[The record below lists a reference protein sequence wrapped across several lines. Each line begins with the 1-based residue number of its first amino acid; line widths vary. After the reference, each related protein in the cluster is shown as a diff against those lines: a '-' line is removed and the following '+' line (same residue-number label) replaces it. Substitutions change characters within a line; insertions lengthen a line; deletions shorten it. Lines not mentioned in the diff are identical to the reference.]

1 MDEASS
7 PSIDQRV
14 GGSVDRELRRASM
27 AKSSIAPHLGVP
39 YETAETPR
47 LAYTIAEA
55 ARAVRMSDE
64 YIRRQIKAGHL
75 ACRYAGRSVLI
86 PVDELKSWLDSLPSE
101 KP

>member
-1 MDEASS
+1 MDEAST

-14 GGSVDRELRRASM
+14 GDCVDHERRRESM
-27 AKSSIAPHLGVP
+27 ANRTVATHLGGQ
-39 YETAETPR
+39 YETAEPPW

-101 KP
+101 R